1 MHLDPELIERYGM
14 RRASEIDET
23 RVEEHLLICESCRVA
38 LSRSDEYVAAIRA
51 ALISMPVDEPP
62 FSE

>member
-1 MHLDPELIERYGM
+1 M